1 MIFVSTMDLA
11 LWLLIAGMLGALAAT
26 LYNC

>member
-1 MIFVSTMDLA
+1 MITVSALDLS
-11 LWLLIAGMLGALAAT
+11 LWLLIAGMFGALAAT